1 MTKSNFLPL
10 SLTCSKETIECTL
23 EPVHC
28 KALTEKNCQYHSFGK
43 IIDLRF
49 RRKWVFILFSPSL
62 TIHFVCFAIELSL
75 FGLINFL

>member
-28 KALTEKNCQYHSFGK
+28 KALNEKKYHSFGK

-49 RRKWVFILFSPSL
+49 RRKWGFFYPFFS
-62 TIHFVCFAIELSL
+62 
-75 FGLINFL
+75 FLNDPFCVLCN

>member
-28 KALTEKNCQYHSFGK
+28 KALTEKK
-43 IIDLRF
+43 IVNI
-49 RRKWVFILFSPSL
+49 ILL
-62 TIHFVCFAIELSL
+62 EK
-75 FGLINFL
+75 

>member
-28 KALTEKNCQYHSFGK
+28 KALNEKKYHSFGK